1 MIESTVVKPFIPWL
15 LALATL
21 ALAQQTSSKKEAPP
35 PQQKQESKSLFQN
48 KLGYRSSKTSAK
60 DSTTLGFNGIDPAG
74 KVDEQMLATSPGAAD
89 HEQVKK
95 MDEARPSETELKAFL
110 SQGGLNAK

>member
-1 MIESTVVKPFIPWL
+1 MIESTMVKPFIPWL

-21 ALAQQTSSKKEAPP
+21 AVAQQTSSKKEAPP
-35 PQQKQESKSLFQN
+35 PPQKQESTPLFKN
-48 KLGYRSSKTSAK
+48 KLGYRSSKTSSK

-74 KVDEQMLATSPGAAD
+74 KVDEKMLATSPGASD

-95 MDEARPSETELKAFL
+95 MDGSQPSEAELKAFL
-110 SQGGLNAK
+110 DEGGLNAK